1 MQGIFRKE
9 NTDKALKYGIYR
21 HLPTYEKIIRN
32 LVSFSLNKMSQAF
45 LYNEKQIKALNVETV
60 KRNLDVPKIIYLI
73 SFPRNSTFGI
83 VFLRISI

>member
-1 MQGIFRKE
+1 MLGI
-9 NTDKALKYGIYR
+9 
-21 HLPTYEKIIRN
+21 KISACD
-32 LVSFSLNKMSQAF
+32 VFGYKMSQAF

>member
-32 LVSFSLNKMSQAF
+32 LVSFYAEKSNHFLQNMTKMMS
-45 LYNEKQIKALNVETV
+45 TGCV
-60 KRNLDVPKIIYLI
+60 KIYD
-73 SFPRNSTFGI
+73 
-83 VFLRISI
+83 

>member
-1 MQGIFRKE
+1 MPVTFL
-9 NTDKALKYGIYR
+9 DY
-21 HLPTYEKIIRN
+21 
-32 LVSFSLNKMSQAF
+32 KMSQAF

-60 KRNLDVPKIIYLI
+60 NLDVPKIIYLI